1 MSRNN
6 ESHAESGPVDDAPP
20 QEDDGREERTLAKP
34 IEQAGVLREPGE
46 TVRLRPDQ
54 IARLEP
60 EGYFKNPAGAGKTRR
75 TKAETRPEEEGPTP

>member
-6 ESHAESGPVDDAPP
+6 DNNTAEPERPDTPS
-20 QEDDGREERTLAKP
+20 QEDDGREARVLAKP

-75 TKAETRPEEEGPTP
+75 TKAETQQEGPTP